1 MLSWFVKGI
10 LYFFPQPISRPPLP
24 WLFLEG
30 KFNSHLSCF
39 HSEASAPVGGCVCV
53 SPSFLS
59 GSATLW
65 TRVRLPFLSWDSPGQ
80 NTGVGSRSLFQG
92 IFPTQG
98 SNPSLLHCR
107 RILCHLSHY
116 ERPLCVLS
124 KELWNLGVMQSMNL
138 GSKLARLVVCGC
150 GWLEVGGEQKGMRC
164 WFYRLA

>member
-1 MLSWFVKGI
+1 MVCETCDLTLCLIWSSNSPQLSQAAPRVWLWRIPGI
-10 LYFFPQPISRPPLP
+10 FCEGSS
-24 WLFLEG
+24 WLI
-30 KFNSHLSCF
+30 CF

-124 KELWNLGVMQSMNL
+124 KELWNLGGYAEYEL
-138 GSKLARLVVCGC
+138 G
-150 GWLEVGGEQKGMRC
+150 E
-164 WFYRLA
+164 